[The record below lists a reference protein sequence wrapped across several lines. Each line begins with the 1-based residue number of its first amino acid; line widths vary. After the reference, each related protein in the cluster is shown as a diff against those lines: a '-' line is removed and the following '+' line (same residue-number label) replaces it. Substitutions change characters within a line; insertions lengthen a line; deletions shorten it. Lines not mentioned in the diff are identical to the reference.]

1 MDKIILVS
9 KQLLQIQKLIDRKD
23 DKKKYDKKYSFRNK
37 ERIREYN
44 RDYYA
49 RNKEKICAY
58 YREYHKNKKI
68 ETKRIVTPIYDNSKS
83 EWSKKDLV
91 VNFQ

>member
-9 KQLLQIQKLIDRKD
+9 KQLLQIQNLITRKD
-23 DKKKYDKKYSFRNK
+23 EKKNYDKKYSFRNK
-37 ERIREYN
+37 EKIREYN

-68 ETKRIVTPIYDNSKS
+68 EKKIITPI
-83 EWSKKDLV
+83 
-91 VNFQ
+91 

>member
-9 KQLLQIQKLIDRKD
+9 KQLLQIQNLITRKD
-23 DKKKYDKKYSFRNK
+23 EKKNYDKKYSFRNK
-37 ERIREYN
+37 EKIREYN

-68 ETKRIVTPIYDNSKS
+68 EKKIITPIYDNSKS

>member
-23 DKKKYDKKYSFRNK
+23 DKKIYDKKYSFRNK
-37 ERIREYN
+37 DRIRDYN

-58 YREYHKNKKI
+58 YREYHKNKKLDP
-68 ETKRIVTPIYDNSKS
+68 KRIMSPVYDNSKT
-83 EWSKKDLV
+83 EYSKKDLV
-91 VNFQ
+91 INFQ